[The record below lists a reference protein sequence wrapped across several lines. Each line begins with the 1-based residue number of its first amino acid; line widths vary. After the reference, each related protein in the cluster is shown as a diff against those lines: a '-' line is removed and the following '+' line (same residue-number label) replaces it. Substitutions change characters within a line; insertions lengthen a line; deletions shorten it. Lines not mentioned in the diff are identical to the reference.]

1 MRQIETVKKN
11 LFFIV
16 NVLKP
21 TMQYFSSQIKI
32 KYSMSFDADALN

>member
-11 LFFIV
+11 LFFSV

-21 TMQYFSSQIKI
+21 TMQHFSSQIKI
-32 KYSMSFDADALN
+32 KIQYEF

>member
-11 LFFIV
+11 LFFSV

-21 TMQYFSSQIKI
+21 TMQYFSSQKKI